1 MHFESLPIFTVQGS
15 RPTSNLSLVPR
26 LGPAD
31 IAHIG
36 SEPWGLGKW
45 SGVQPGRIGARGRKH
60 KIGETTVCLLRFKSM
75 KLS

>member
-1 MHFESLPIFTVQGS
+1 MTRSQKKLECIFETMPIFTVLGS

-36 SEPWGLGKW
+36 GEPPELGKW
-45 SGVQPGRIGARGRKH
+45 SGVQHGKKGQGGARD
-60 KIGETTVCLLRFKSM
+60 KIGDLR
-75 KLS
+75 